1 MFEEIK
7 KGKAIEPIIKI
18 LKTIEVDDSNDN

>member
-7 KGKAIEPIIKI
+7 KGKSTEPIIKT
-18 LKTIEVDDSNDN
+18 LKTIEVNED